1 MRRQNVCIICRLPQQ
16 LTNYK
21 KDISGIVIAA
31 MLITFISIVGSY
43 YLQLII
49 DRFIPSKNINGLT
62 ILAGSLLVVYVFN
75 SLFNYLRDVLLTRLD
90 QKLTSQISLRYIH
103 DAIFLHKKN
112 GRNYFTV

>member
-1 MRRQNVCIICRLPQQ
+1 MFAFSPAKGYTPQKEPLAGLTTMFQQ

-75 SLFNYLRDVLLTRLD
+75 SLLIICGMF
-90 QKLTSQISLRYIH
+90 
-103 DAIFLHKKN
+103 F
-112 GRNYFTV
+112 